1 MLTKLARSGSVRGIG
16 IRALAFVI
24 AACATFTCGAPASA
38 AINSAGSIGPQ
49 PPAAGG
55 NVTGPFRIGIDDVG
69 RMDIAG
75 GTALTSTAAATLGD
89 TVTGLGIVTMT
100 GFFSDWTLTTA
111 GADLTVGNL
120 GTGSISLANLA
131 LLEVN
136 DDLFVAAQ
144 LNSLGEISI
153 SGLGTIVDVGDDA
166 TIAQRGQANIVISDG
181 GRLLSDVNIVGDEAG
196 SDGRVTVTDQ
206 FSLWRTTSTL
216 TLADAGR
223 GLMQVLDGGRVEN
236 TVGIIGNLLG
246 SNGTAEVVGLG
257 SLWQNSAGLTIG
269 EFGNGTLLV
278 TDGGRVTNGGGV
290 NLMILGR
297 QNNSSG
303 QVVVRGIDSTLAV
316 AAIRVG
322 DTGDGSLRVLDSAR
336 VTSGQATL
344 GDNTTARGVALVEGA
359 GAIWEVSGELIIAD
373 PGESHLT
380 IADGGVVRS
389 SNVTRVNALGRITLD
404 GGRLEAGG
412 TTALLNTG
420 IVEGSGTIES
430 LISNNNA
437 GGQIR
442 AHGAGALVFTGTL
455 NNAGLVD
462 VQSGELEII
471 GHTSNSS
478 DIDARDGAILRFGG
492 SGLDNNAS
500 AQLAVTSGIVDV
512 FGTVDNNANAEI
524 VVGGSATAVF
534 HDAVTNNG
542 AVLVQ
547 PGGELLTLENLGFA
561 AGAALT
567 IGLQDVDLSE
577 PSDGFGQVQ
586 VTGAATLAG
595 TLEVELLGGFM
606 PLAGDFFQ
614 ILSAGGGL
622 SGMFGTEVLPALS
635 GGLDWEVQY
644 NPNSV
649 VLAVVGPSLLG
660 DYNQNGVVD
669 AADYVVWRN
678 TLGQMGAGL
687 VADGNNNGEV
697 DTGDYSVWRA
707 NFGKT
712 AAGAGTSNANAVPEP
727 ASISLLLIACAVLG
741 RRRG

>member
-1 MLTKLARSGSVRGIG
+1 
-16 IRALAFVI
+16 
-24 AACATFTCGAPASA
+24 
-38 AINSAGSIGPQ
+38 
-49 PPAAGG
+49 
-55 NVTGPFRIGIDDVG
+55 
-69 RMDIAG
+69 
-75 GTALTSTAAATLGD
+75 
-89 TVTGLGIVTMT
+89 MT
-100 GFFSDWTLTTA
+100 GFFSDWTFATG
-111 GADLTVGNL
+111 GADLTVGNF

-144 LNSLGEISI
+144 TNSLGEISI

-166 TIAQRGQANIVISDG
+166 TIAMRGQSNIVISDG

-196 SDGRVTVTDQ
+196 SDGRVAVTDQ

-290 NLMILGR
+290 NLMIIGR

-303 QVVVRGIDSTLAV
+303 QVEVRDIDSTLAV

-322 DTGDGSLRVLDSAR
+322 DTGDGSLRVLDGAR
-336 VTSGQATL
+336 VTSGAATL

-359 GAIWEVSGELIIAD
+359 GAIWEVAGELIVSD

-430 LISNNNA
+430 LISDNNA

-442 AHGAGALVFTGTL
+442 AHGPGALVFTGALT
-455 NNAGLVD
+455 NAGLVD

-471 GHTSNSS
+471 GPTNNNS

-500 AQLAVTSGIVDV
+500 SQLAVTSGIVDV
-512 FGTVDNNANAEI
+512 FGTVDNNANAEV
-524 VVGGSATAVF
+524 VVGGSAVAVF
-534 HDAVTNNG
+534 HDTVTNNG

-561 AGAALT
+561 AGAGLT
-567 IGLQDVDLSE
+567 IGLQDVDLTEPLNE

-595 TLEVELLGGFM
+595 TLQVELLGGFAPM
-606 PLAGDFFQ
+606 AGDFFQ
-614 ILSAGGGL
+614 IVSAGGGI
-622 SGMFGTEVLPALS
+622 SGVFGTEILPPLG
-635 GGLDWEVQY
+635 GGLDWDVQY

-649 VLAVVGPSLLG
+649 VLSVIGPSLLG

-697 DTGDYSVWRA
+697 DAGDYDVWRA
-707 NFGKT
+707 HFGQI
-712 AAGAGTSNANAVPEP
+712 AGGGAGIHANSPGESAVPEP
-727 ASISLLLIACAVLG
+727 AVAGLFLATLLSFLV
-741 RRRG
+741 RRRPGV